1 MKVYKFSVW
10 YYVYCMLLFFCFI
23 LMFIYLA
30 DSLFEK
36 VLICLL
42 VFALIY
48 AIIDMLFTEFIVTES
63 TISMNN
69 KLWSKKTEIN
79 FSDITHIFRTYP
91 KDKIFLTVLIMTRDK
106 KIGLVRMIGRYKELL
121 HTVLIKTKGKNSN
134 ASIDILVLKLVD
146 SLKKGDE

>member
-1 MKVYKFSVW
+1 
-10 YYVYCMLLFFCFI
+10 
-23 LMFIYLA
+23 MFIYLA

-106 KIGLVRMIGRYKELL
+106 KIGIMRFIGRYKELL
-121 HTVLIKTKGKNSN
+121 HTVIIKTKEKNPN
-134 ASIDILVLKLVD
+134 ASIDILVIKLVD